1 VSPVLAVHDLTTTF
15 RTTDGEVA
23 RPVDGVSLTLEP
35 GELLALVGESGCG
48 KTTLALSL
56 LRLIPEPPGWIDP
69 AGRVAFGG
77 VDVLRLEGEALR
89 RVRGGGIAMVFQEP
103 GASLNPVL
111 TVGAQVAETVQA
123 HRGLARRPA
132 RERAREL
139 LATVGLSDPDRR
151 LDQYP
156 HELSG
161 GMQQRVMIAI
171 ALAGE
176 PRVLIADEPTTALD
190 VTIQAQILNLLTD
203 LKRRLGLAVL
213 FITHDLGVA
222 AAVADRIAVMYAGR
236 IVETGPARELLA
248 HPVHPYTEALL
259 AAVPRLDRPVERLR
273 VIPGQ
278 PPAAT
283 RWPDGC
289 RFHPRCPHAWERC
302 ARAEPGL
309 LVGGTHGAGGAGG
322 TDAARAARC
331 WLVEEPGRRAS

>member
-1 VSPVLAVHDLTTTF
+1 MSPLLGIRHLTTTF
-15 RTTDGEVA
+15 ATATGAVA
-23 RPVDGVSLTLEP
+23 RAVDDVSLELER

-56 LRLIPEPPGWIDP
+56 LRLIPQPPGRIDP
-69 AGRVAFGG
+69 AARVEFDGA
-77 VDVLRLEGEALR
+77 DVLRLEGEALR
-89 RVRGGGIAMVFQEP
+89 RVRGGGIACVFQEP

-111 TVGAQVAETVQA
+111 SVGTQIAETVRA
-123 HRGLARRPA
+123 HTALGHDAA

-139 LATVGLSDPDRR
+139 LTSVGLSDPDRR

-161 GMQQRVMIAI
+161 GMQQRVMIAM
-171 ALAGE
+171 ALAGA

-190 VTIQAQILNLLTD
+190 VTIQAQILDLLTD
-203 LKRRLGLAVL
+203 LKRRLGLGIL

-222 AAVADRIAVMYAGR
+222 AGLADRIAVMYAGR

-278 PPAAT
+278 PPPAT
-283 RWPDGC
+283 RWPAGC

-302 ARAEPGL
+302 RRDEPGPL
-309 LVGGTHGAGGAGG
+309 AAGP
-322 TDAARAARC
+322 ARAARC
-331 WLVEEPGRRAS
+331 WLVEEPRRRTP